1 MGEWLALRPTVS
13 LRCRSTEIAKY
24 FGPGTSR
31 RCRARVFYRR
41 GRGCFA
47 GVVAGCATGVPAGC
61 ATGVPAGCAT
71 GVPAGCATGVPS
83 AVGPARR
90 PRRELRSARR
100 LEARPGRCPAGAL
113 LTGGAWCALHVTR
126 PGPLRPQPLRCL
138 IAAPAINVACNSPAT
153 ISNHEI
159 AALELQRFE
168 ALLNL
173 RPIELHARFVG
184 SGPVVCRETITCEYL
199 HSAQSVCTAAP

>member
-1 MGEWLALRPTVS
+1 MGEWLAWLPTVS
-13 LRCRSTEIAKY
+13 LLSRSTDVSNG

-71 GVPAGCATGVPS
+71 GVPS

-100 LEARPGRCPAGAL
+100 LEARPGRGSAGAL
-113 LTGGAWCALHVTR
+113 HTGGSWSVVSGQA
-126 PGPLRPQPLRCL
+126 
-138 IAAPAINVACNSPAT
+138 AAPPALST
-153 ISNHEI
+153 PAVHGV
-159 AALELQRFE
+159 
-168 ALLNL
+168 
-173 RPIELHARFVG
+173 HARY
-184 SGPVVCRETITCEYL
+184 SIRSTSTCAFALPNRCARHQFRMQFPCDYFK
-199 HSAQSVCTAAP
+199 V

>member
-1 MGEWLALRPTVS
+1 MGEWLAWLPTVS
-13 LRCRSTEIAKY
+13 LLSRSTDVSNG

-71 GVPAGCATGVPS
+71 GVPS

-100 LEARPGRCPAGAL
+100 LEARPGRGPAGAL
-113 LTGGAWCALHVTR
+113 LTGGAWRVWCAL
-126 PGPLRPQPLRCL
+126 PGQA
-138 IAAPAINVACNSPAT
+138 AAPPALST
-153 ISNHEI
+153 PAVHGV
-159 AALELQRFE
+159 
-168 ALLNL
+168 
-173 RPIELHARFVG
+173 HARY
-184 SGPVVCRETITCEYL
+184 SIRSTSTCAFALPNRCARHQFRMQFPCDYFK
-199 HSAQSVCTAAP
+199 V

>member
-1 MGEWLALRPTVS
+1 MGEWLAWLPTVS
-13 LRCRSTEIAKY
+13 LLSRSTDVSNG

-61 ATGVPAGCAT
+61 ATGVP
-71 GVPAGCATGVPS
+71 S

-100 LEARPGRCPAGAL
+100 LEARPGRGPAGAL
-113 LTGGAWCALHVTR
+113 LTGGACGVRCPARPRLRRRSPHWWLVVCGERPGCGPAGALHTGGSWCA
-126 PGPLRPQPLRCL
+126 C
-138 IAAPAINVACNSPAT
+138 
-153 ISNHEI
+153 
-159 AALELQRFE
+159 
-168 ALLNL
+168 ALLDQVHFDL
-173 RPIELHARFVG
+173 RLR
-184 SGPVVCRETITCEYL
+184 
-199 HSAQSVCTAAP
+199 AA

>member
-1 MGEWLALRPTVS
+1 MGEWLAWRPTVS
-13 LRCRSTEIAKY
+13 LLSRSTEIAKY

-31 RCRARVFYRR
+31 RCRARVIHRR
-41 GRGCFA
+41 GRGWFCA
-47 GVVAGCATGVPAGC
+47 GLLAFPAGYW
-61 ATGVPAGCAT
+61 ATLKCTGLFVSGVSV
-71 GVPAGCATGVPS
+71 GVATGVPS
-83 AVGPARR
+83 AVGSGCCL
-90 PRRELRSARR
+90 RRELCSACR
-100 LEARPGRCPAGAL
+100 LEARPGLGPVGAL
-113 LTGGAWCALHVTR
+113 HTGGAWCALHVTR

>member
-1 MGEWLALRPTVS
+1 MGEWLAWLPTVS
-13 LRCRSTEIAKY
+13 LLSRSTDVSNG

-61 ATGVPAGCAT
+61 ATGVP
-71 GVPAGCATGVPS
+71 S

-100 LEARPGRCPAGAL
+100 LEARPGRGPAGAL

>member
-1 MGEWLALRPTVS
+1 MGEWLAWHPTVS
-13 LRCRSTEIAKY
+13 LLSRSTDVSNG

-41 GRGCFA
+41 GR
-47 GVVAGCATGVPAGC
+47 VRTTGVPAGC
-61 ATGVPAGCAT
+61 ATGVPAGSAT
-71 GVPAGCATGVPS
+71 GVPG

-90 PRRELRSARR
+90 PRSELRSAGR
-100 LEARPGRCPAGAL
+100 LEARPGRGPAGAL

>member
-1 MGEWLALRPTVS
+1 MGEWQALRPTVS
-13 LRCRSTEIAKY
+13 LLSRSTDVSNG

-61 ATGVPAGCAT
+61 ATGVP
-71 GVPAGCATGVPS
+71 S

-100 LEARPGRCPAGAL
+100 LEARPGRGSAGAL
-113 LTGGAWCALHVTR
+113 HTGGSWSVVSGQA
-126 PGPLRPQPLRCL
+126 
-138 IAAPAINVACNSPAT
+138 AAPPALST
-153 ISNHEI
+153 PAVHGV
-159 AALELQRFE
+159 
-168 ALLNL
+168 
-173 RPIELHARFVG
+173 HARY
-184 SGPVVCRETITCEYL
+184 SIRSTSTCAFALPNRCARHQFRMQFPCDYFK
-199 HSAQSVCTAAP
+199 V

>member
-1 MGEWLALRPTVS
+1 MGEWLAWLPTVS

-71 GVPAGCATGVPS
+71 GVPS

-100 LEARPGRCPAGAL
+100 LEARPGRGPAGAL
-113 LTGGAWCALHVTR
+113 LTGGAWSVMNGQA
-126 PGPLRPQPLRCL
+126 
-138 IAAPAINVACNSPAT
+138 AAPPALST
-153 ISNHEI
+153 PAVHGV
-159 AALELQRFE
+159 
-168 ALLNL
+168 
-173 RPIELHARFVG
+173 HARY
-184 SGPVVCRETITCEYL
+184 SIRSTSTCAFALPNRCARHQFRMQFPCDYFK
-199 HSAQSVCTAAP
+199 V

>member
-1 MGEWLALRPTVS
+1 MAGPVPPSGAGPESFIDEAESPPPVFLLAAPPVFLLAAPPV
-13 LRCRSTEIAKY
+13 
-24 FGPGTSR
+24 F
-31 RCRARVFYRR
+31 RAPS
-41 GRGCFA
+41 G
-47 GVVAGCATGVPAGC
+47 
-61 ATGVPAGCAT
+61 
-71 GVPAGCATGVPS
+71 PS
-83 AVGPARR
+83 ARS
-90 PRRELRSARR
+90 RSARR
-100 LEARPGRCPAGAL
+100 ASLGAPRASLGASARSPARPRRPVGAL
-113 LTGGAWCALHVTR
+113 HTGGAWCALRVTR

-159 AALELQRFE
+159 AALELQRFL

-173 RPIELHARFVG
+173 RPIELHATFVW

>member
-1 MGEWLALRPTVS
+1 MGEWQALRPTVS
-13 LRCRSTEIAKY
+13 LRCRSTDVSNG

-61 ATGVPAGCAT
+61 ATGVP
-71 GVPAGCATGVPS
+71 S

-100 LEARPGRCPAGAL
+100 LEARPGRGSAGAL
-113 LTGGAWCALHVTR
+113 HTGGSWSVVSGQA
-126 PGPLRPQPLRCL
+126 
-138 IAAPAINVACNSPAT
+138 AAPPALST
-153 ISNHEI
+153 PAVHGV
-159 AALELQRFE
+159 
-168 ALLNL
+168 
-173 RPIELHARFVG
+173 HARY
-184 SGPVVCRETITCEYL
+184 SIRSTSTCAFALPNRCARHQFRMQFPCDYFK
-199 HSAQSVCTAAP
+199 V